1 MKFLAGFLAFVSSLY
16 TGNQYNN
23 SKVPLN
29 TAIISYSETYFAP
42 VVVEPGNFPRAK
54 TVTVGNQSEKL
65 KTFVAS
71 KIVSEPIP
79 APEVV
84 LPPPPPVIVAT
95 PIITEGQYVLKTE
108 PIVDWLSANLSFR
121 GTGFEGDRTLPEI
134 TFDREYWRIEI
145 FAYWAA
151 DVVAPKPAVE
161 KDYFKIEFYEVVTNK
176 LIHTITS
183 ESNESIHTFQ
193 SFKKPGK
200 YYFKIYS
207 KSPSQWEI
215 MFTVSSK
222 LVQ

>member
-1 MKFLAGFLAFVSSLY
+1 MMEFLAGFLMFLSSLY
-16 TGNQYNN
+16 TGGDGHNN
-23 SKVPLN
+23 SKAPLN

-54 TVTVGNQSEKL
+54 RSN
-65 KTFVAS
+65 TFAAPVAP
-71 KIVSEPIP
+71 KIIIESAP
-79 APEVV
+79 APKPVS
-84 LPPPPPVIVAT
+84 PPPPVIVL
-95 PIITEGQYVLKTE
+95 PPQSIITEDPYVLKTE
-108 PIVDWLSANLSFR
+108 PIVNWLNANFSFR

-151 DVVAPKPAVE
+151 DVMAPKPVVE
-161 KDYFKIEFYEVVTNK
+161 KDYFKIEFYEAVTNK

-183 ESNESIHTFQ
+183 EKEESIHKFQ

-222 LVQ
+222 VVQ